1 MTEHSN
7 LDLSFQEDRNEAFIK
22 ISLVLVWGFV
32 CLFFKSMPFSQPTE
46 SEKETPIFFYVCLL

>member
-22 ISLVLVWGFV
+22 ISLVWGAV
-32 CLFFKSMPFSQPTE
+32 CLFF
-46 SEKETPIFFYVCLL
+46 